1 MHEVELGVWKGLMTH
16 LIRILR
22 SENEHLVHELD
33 RRFVVLSSV
42 NLFLWYTKLMH
53 YVGIVSFQLLDEIRY
68 DALEQIRLI

>member
-1 MHEVELGVWKGLMTH
+1 MHEVELGVWKGLMIH